1 MGREGGGGADGGDRK
16 FCIMVNSINTGRA
29 AWRLHLVALGKE
41 KKEMTQRQQEILL
54 LAGMYAEGLRW
65 LARDEYFGK
74 YRNDLC
80 GYREKPHKEGD
91 AHNGERVIY
100 WAEPRSLDSFV
111 TNFDGLADHLF
122 SEIKGT
128 DAEPTSIGELLA
140 EKILEELGGIDAGG
154 KQIQNFFQRQGFL

>member
-1 MGREGGGGADGGDRK
+1 MHYGSQHQYWACCLVTTFWSLWKGGKGNDTKA
-16 FCIMVNSINTGRA
+16 TGNLFACRNVCRRA
-29 AWRLHLVALGKE
+29 ALAGERRILGK
-41 KKEMTQRQQEILL
+41 
-54 LAGMYAEGLRW
+54 YAN
-65 LARDEYFGK
+65 A
-74 YRNDLC
+74 LC

>member
-1 MGREGGGGADGGDRK
+1 MQKDCAGWRETNILA
-16 FCIMVNSINTGRA
+16 NTETICA
-29 AWRLHLVALGKE
+29 ATE
-41 KKEMTQRQQEILL
+41 KSRT
-54 LAGMYAEGLRW
+54 
-65 LARDEYFGK
+65 
-74 YRNDLC
+74 
-80 GYREKPHKEGD
+80 KEGD

-100 WAEPRSLDSFV
+100 WAEPRSTDSFV

>member
-1 MGREGGGGADGGDRK
+1 
-16 FCIMVNSINTGRA
+16 MVNSINTGRV

-41 KKEMTQRQQEILL
+41 EKEMTQRQQEIFL

-74 YRNDLC
+74 YANALC

>member
-1 MGREGGGGADGGDRK
+1 
-16 FCIMVNSINTGRA
+16 
-29 AWRLHLVALGKE
+29 
-41 KKEMTQRQQEILL
+41 MTQRQQEILL

-74 YRNDLC
+74 YTNDLC

-154 KQIQNFFQRQGFL
+154 KQIQNFSSGRVFFNSGLKRESRQAAALRGEGYHEGRRW

>member
-1 MGREGGGGADGGDRK
+1 M
-16 FCIMVNSINTGRA
+16 
-29 AWRLHLVALGKE
+29 VALGKE
-41 KKEMTQRQQEILL
+41 EKEMTQRQQEILL

-100 WAEPRSLDSFV
+100 WAEPRSMGSFV
-111 TNFDGLADHLF
+111 TSFDGLAYHLF

>member
-1 MGREGGGGADGGDRK
+1 MLDESNKKYLLGLSEGMVLVQETGKCKLKRESRQAAGKGGKGNDTKA
-16 FCIMVNSINTGRA
+16 TGNPSACRNVCRRA
-29 AWRLHLVALGKE
+29 A
-41 KKEMTQRQQEILL
+41 
-54 LAGMYAEGLRW
+54 LAGERRILWQIQKRIW
-65 LARDEYFGK
+65 
-74 YRNDLC
+74 C

-91 AHNGERVIY
+91 AHNGERVTY
-100 WAEPRSLDSFV
+100 WAEPRSMDSFV
-111 TNFDGLADHLF
+111 TNFDGLAYHLF

>member
-1 MGREGGGGADGGDRK
+1 
-16 FCIMVNSINTGRA
+16 
-29 AWRLHLVALGKE
+29 
-41 KKEMTQRQQEILL
+41 MTQRQQEIFL

-74 YRNDLC
+74 YANALC

-100 WAEPRSLDSFV
+100 W
-111 TNFDGLADHLF
+111 
-122 SEIKGT
+122 
-128 DAEPTSIGELLA
+128 AEPTSIGELLA